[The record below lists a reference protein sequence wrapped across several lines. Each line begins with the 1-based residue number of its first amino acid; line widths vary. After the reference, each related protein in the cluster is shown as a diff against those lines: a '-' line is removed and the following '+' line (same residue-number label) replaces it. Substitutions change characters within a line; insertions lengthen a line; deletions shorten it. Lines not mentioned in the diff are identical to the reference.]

1 MKPLLATLAAAIVLV
16 APACGAGASAA
27 PPPAHPTVLRIV
39 VAPGFVL
46 GRHVR
51 RYHLTCAAPA
61 GNDVP
66 DPAAACRALLATPR
80 LLAPMT
86 CRLAP
91 DLGVETVRGRFAGHA
106 VSLHLSG
113 AASCAARWHAL
124 AAALGV
130 KA

>member
-1 MKPLLATLAAAIVLV
+1 MKPLLATLAVAIVLV

-27 PPPAHPTVLRIV
+27 PPRAHPTVLRIV
-39 VAPGFVL
+39 VAPGFVR

-61 GNDVP
+61 GNVP
-66 DPAAACRALLATPR
+66 DPAAACRALLASPR

-91 DLGVETVRGRFAGHA
+91 DLGAETVRGRYAGHG

-130 KA
+130 RA

>member
-1 MKPLLATLAAAIVLV
+1 MKPPLPILIAAVVLV

-27 PPPAHPTVLRIV
+27 PPPPHPTVLRIV
-39 VAPGFVL
+39 AAPGFVH

-51 RYHLTCAAPA
+51 RYHLRCAVPA
-61 GNDVP
+61 GNVP
-66 DPAAACRALLATPR
+66 DPAAACRAILASPR
-80 LLAPMT
+80 LLAPVA

-91 DLGVETVRGRFAGHA
+91 DLGGETVRGRFGGHR
-106 VSLHLSG
+106 VSLRLSG
-113 AASCAARWHAL
+113 AAPCAARWHAL

>member
-1 MKPLLATLAAAIVLV
+1 MKPLLAILTAAVVLV

-27 PPPAHPTVLRIV
+27 PPPVHPAVLQIV
-39 VAPGFVL
+39 AAPGFIN

-61 GNDVP
+61 GNVP
-66 DPAAACRALLATPR
+66 DPAAACRVILASPR
-80 LLAPMT
+80 LLAPVA

-91 DLGVETVRGRFAGHA
+91 DLGGETVRGRIRGHR

-113 AASCAARWHAL
+113 AAPCAARWHAL